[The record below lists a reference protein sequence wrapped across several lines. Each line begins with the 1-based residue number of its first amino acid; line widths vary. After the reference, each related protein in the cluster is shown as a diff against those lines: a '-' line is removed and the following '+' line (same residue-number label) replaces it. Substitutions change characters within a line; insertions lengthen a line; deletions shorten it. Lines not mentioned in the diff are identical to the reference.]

1 VCARVCVCVRV
12 RGQRWPPAGA
22 SCSRARVRSSQ
33 ALARSYPPT
42 HLREASTRSRE
53 SQKGVRLRAHAPTD
67 LGTQSAGPTQR
78 AIIAAD
84 AAGPAALQSHRTGT
98 VNGVPCGHAP
108 AGRAGWSVC
117 GKRASRGN
125 LAIVRRP
132 VGAAKRRE
140 KKSPAKKHSGDA
152 QARWVCSW
160 SHVCAPL
167 IDILFPNARYLWAN
181 LSSGGNRP
189 REPVDAFGAQGQDR
203 GVASTSMDP
212 ILPCSRAFG
221 WRAHRVPLCK
231 EIVDG
236 YRARRRLPLPG
247 ANSPKSPLIV
257 MSFSQ
262 CA

>member
-1 VCARVCVCVRV
+1 MCARVCVCVRV

-132 VGAAKRRE
+132 VGAAKMSGEKISSKKALWMRRHAG
-140 KKSPAKKHSGDA
+140 SARGATCARPSSTSSSQTHAISG
-152 QARWVCSW
+152 QTSV
-160 SHVCAPL
+160 L
-167 IDILFPNARYLWAN
+167 EEIDR
-181 LSSGGNRP
+181 GNRSTP
-189 REPVDAFGAQGQDR
+189 LVLKGRIEAWPARAWTPSSLAQGPLG
-203 GVASTSMDP
+203 GVRTVFRFARKSSTGIVREGDCHYQAQIP
-212 ILPCSRAFG
+212 QK
-221 WRAHRVPLCK
+221 VP
-231 EIVDG
+231 
-236 YRARRRLPLPG
+236 
-247 ANSPKSPLIV
+247 S
-257 MSFSQ
+257 
-262 CA
+262 

>member
-132 VGAAKRRE
+132 VGAAKMAGEKISSKKALWRCAGTLGLLVEPRVRAPHRHPLPKRTLSLGKPQFWRKSTEGTGRRLWCSRAGSRRGQHE
-140 KKSPAKKHSGDA
+140 HGPHPPLLKGLWVACAPCSALQGNRRRVSCAKAIATTRHKFPKKSPHSD
-152 QARWVCSW
+152 V
-160 SHVCAPL
+160 
-167 IDILFPNARYLWAN
+167 I
-181 LSSGGNRP
+181 
-189 REPVDAFGAQGQDR
+189 
-203 GVASTSMDP
+203 
-212 ILPCSRAFG
+212 
-221 WRAHRVPLCK
+221 
-231 EIVDG
+231 
-236 YRARRRLPLPG
+236 
-247 ANSPKSPLIV
+247 
-257 MSFSQ
+257 
-262 CA
+262 